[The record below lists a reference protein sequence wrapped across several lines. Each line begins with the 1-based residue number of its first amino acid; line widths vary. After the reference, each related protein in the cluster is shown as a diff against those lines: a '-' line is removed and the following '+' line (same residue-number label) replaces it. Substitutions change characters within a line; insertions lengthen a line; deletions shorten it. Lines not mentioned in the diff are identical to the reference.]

1 MGRQFTAFKILI
13 TLIIIGL
20 IAIPITASLSLTQFQ
35 FYQNPIDTLT
45 PAAID
50 SNGVIT
56 KNTTIYVSNFGL
68 YDVNSLFLVTTVLNT
83 SLSAFSEPKL
93 MLWPIPKGSVM
104 PIKIVMLVNTTDL
117 AAKGTIGDFLNT
129 SSFVGQTILSVRYAF
144 ALASLSTILVTP
156 LGGMSPMYNLRTPIN
171 ASRINANQ
179 DANVTFFFLNSIQ
192 EYDLHIDAELRNG
205 SGQVA
210 TGSGDYT
217 VSSATSYMPT
227 PYLDN
232 IILASGG
239 TLAQGTY
246 ILFLNVTSPF
256 GYVYTNSSFGVI

>member
-68 YDVNSLFLVTTVLNT
+68 YDINSLFLVTTVLNT
-83 SLSAFSEPKL
+83 SLSAFSEPNL

-171 ASRINANQ
+171 ATRIAA
-179 DANVTFFFLNSIQ
+179 DTSANVTFVFLNSIQ
-192 EYDLHIDAELRNG
+192 EYNLHIEAELYNG
-205 SGQVA
+205 STVA

-217 VSSATSYMPT
+217 VTSATSYTPT
-227 PYLDN
+227 PFLD
-232 IILASGG
+232 IITLTASSG
-239 TLAQGTY
+239 TLAADYYT
-246 ILFLNVTSPF
+246 LFLNVTSPF
-256 GYVYTNSSFGVI
+256 GYVFTNSSFGVN